1 MYTDVYGRRRG
12 VKRSVYTLP
21 AHPLEPLVSET
32 RNREKGGIR
41 GRNTR
46 QRVKLSVSSLMYA
59 QIAHNQ
65 GKNSTPHIEY
75 TQVYRQRVLH
85 IAQIKVILA
94 DKVICVMKVCILLAE
109 QLSHSCDPQVE
120 DNASHSKRRR

>member
-1 MYTDVYGRRRG
+1 
-12 VKRSVYTLP
+12 
-21 AHPLEPLVSET
+21 
-32 RNREKGGIR
+32 
-41 GRNTR
+41 
-46 QRVKLSVSSLMYA
+46 MYA

-94 DKVICVMKVCILLAE
+94 DKVIMCNEGLHFVGGTIIPFLR
-109 QLSHSCDPQVE
+109 P
-120 DNASHSKRRR
+120 ASGRQRKSF